1 MHSYLRSIGFSKIT
15 KRKEMQELIRDVI
28 DSYDEKYVVENHP
41 DGTFA
46 EFSKIMDVIAGS
58 PSADSMMKTISFRW
72 NIPSP
77 FLGGQGLPRR
87 RKLRLNDMRI
97 RNLLQVLVMIL
108 ELV

>member
-1 MHSYLRSIGFSKIT
+1 MVLLLNSL
-15 KRKEMQELIRDVI
+15 
-28 DSYDEKYVVENHP
+28 
-41 DGTFA
+41 
-46 EFSKIMDVIAGS
+46 KIMDVIEGS

-77 FLGGQGLPRR
+77 FLGGQGLPHR

-97 RNLLQVLVMIL
+97 RNLLQVPVMIL

>member
-46 EFSKIMDVIAGS
+46 VRLMTLYYLKYQCILVSLQYCAGNALHMCIIYWTFSRFL
-58 PSADSMMKTISFRW
+58 SFH
-72 NIPSP
+72 PY
-77 FLGGQGLPRR
+77 
-87 RKLRLNDMRI
+87 MAEV
-97 RNLLQVLVMIL
+97 LL
-108 ELV
+108 EY

>member
-46 EFSKIMDVIAGS
+46 EFSK
-58 PSADSMMKTISFRW
+58 
-72 NIPSP
+72 N
-77 FLGGQGLPRR
+77 
-87 RKLRLNDMRI
+87 
-97 RNLLQVLVMIL
+97 
-108 ELV
+108 